1 MNTSR
6 QIGLAT
12 FTPAVGGR
20 IVTLDRLKLRE
31 KFWARSAMFA
41 ASSIIINQEV
51 LAQLVLA
58 AVFKTVEPHGNHVVG
73 GFDSHAFPPL
83 ILSRPISFS

>member
-1 MNTSR
+1 MRN
-6 QIGLAT
+6 
-12 FTPAVGGR
+12 FGR
-20 IVTLDRLKLRE
+20 PEISFNLVNFNL
-31 KFWARSAMFA
+31 
-41 ASSIIINQEV
+41 EV

-83 ILSRPISFS
+83 NFL